1 MKVTA
6 APKGQWERR
15 LQTDIHTARQ
25 ALRDA
30 LSLDLD
36 PSPTA
41 KTEPACAA
49 PGRRHQSGFSSSAF
63 CEAALV
69 DMYAKCGDVPNARK
83 VLDGIACPDTI
94 CSSSMVACYHRVGR
108 YQEALALFSRMDKM
122 GSATDQVSK
131 MATGG
136 AGPAPAFSMLES

>member
-1 MKVTA
+1 MWSK
-6 APKGQWERR
+6 
-15 LQTDIHTARQ
+15 
-25 ALRDA
+25 
-30 LSLDLD
+30 
-36 PSPTA
+36 
-41 KTEPACAA
+41 
-49 PGRRHQSGFSSSAF
+49 SGFSSSAF

-83 VLDGIACPDTI
+83 VLDGITCPDTI